1 MSKRGLAIRLIVVV
15 LVLGIIAAVAVR
27 VFFLKFVR
35 VPTGGMMNTIVPG
48 DQLIAFRLLG
58 SPARGDVVVFKY
70 AEEDDASYVARVIGL
85 PGETIQ
91 LKGKLIYIN
100 ERPLDE
106 QRVLVASGDN
116 TLGPLKE
123 LSTESSGPY
132 RVYYV
137 KHSFAEEEMPAE
149 TSGDIA
155 IETPFKIP
163 NDSYFLLGDNRENS
177 YDSRYRGAVPGNRIW
192 GKCAM
197 IYVSERLPERI
208 FKKVQ

>member
-1 MSKRGLAIRLIVVV
+1 MSKRGLAIRLIIAVF
-15 LVLGIIAAVAVR
+15 VLGVIAAVAFR
-27 VFFLKFVR
+27 IFFLRLIR
-35 VPTGGMMNTIVPG
+35 VPTGAMMNTIVPG
-48 DQLIAFRLLG
+48 DQLIAFRLVG

-70 AEEDDASYVARVIGL
+70 PEEEDASYVARVIGL

-106 QRVLVASGDN
+106 QRVLVQSGDN

-123 LSTESSGPY
+123 LSTEGSGPY

-137 KHSFAEEEMPAE
+137 KHSFAEAE
-149 TSGDIA
+149 TPADDLGDIA
-155 IETPFKIP
+155 IETPFRIP

-197 IYVSERLPERI
+197 IYISERLPERI